1 MILVTGAA
9 GFIGRHVVY
18 ELLRQ
23 GLPVR
28 VLLAPEETPP
38 ACWAELEAPEVFVGR
53 LNDDEVLLKA
63 CTGVHTII
71 HLASAMWWGSRRDL
85 ELVELVGTQALIA
98 VARSARVGRIIL
110 LSHLGAA
117 PSAGYVLHRVKGL
130 EEELVRGSGLA
141 YTIIRAGVVFGAEDA
156 FINHIAMM
164 LSINPFFFVMPG
176 RGEVV
181 LHPVHIDDLTRAIA
195 ASLESL
201 DAVDRTLEVGGIEYT
216 TLADLVSTVQRVCRR
231 YRIVIPVPPYLLRV
245 IVRVYE
251 LIYRRTLMTSQWL
264 DILATNRTTQL
275 GNMYEYFG
283 FQPRRLEDTL
293 LTYLPQQA
301 SARRALRYVLRRRPR
316 PNVLV

>member
-9 GFIGRHVVY
+9 GFIGRHVVA

-23 GLPVR
+23 QLPVR
-28 VLLAPEETPP
+28 VLLAPEELPP
-38 ACWAELEAPEVFVGR
+38 ALWADLPQPEVFAGR

-71 HLASAMWWGSRRDL
+71 HLASAMWWGSQRDL
-85 ELVELVGTQALIA
+85 ELVELAGTQSLIA

-117 PSAGYVLHRVKGL
+117 SSAGYVLHRVKGL

-141 YTIIRAGVVFGAEDA
+141 YTILRSGLVFGPEDA

-164 LSINPFFFVMPG
+164 LSINPLFFLMPG

-181 LHPVHIDDLTRAIA
+181 LHPLHIDDLTRAIV

-201 DAVDRTLEVGGIEYT
+201 DAVDRTMEIGGIEYT
-216 TLADLVSTVQRVCRR
+216 TLADLISTVQRVCRR
-231 YRIVIPVPPYLLRV
+231 RRVVIPVPPYLMRV
-245 IVRVYE
+245 IVWLYE
-251 LIYRRTLMTSQWL
+251 RIYRRTLMTSQWL
-264 DILATNRTTQL
+264 DVLATNRTTQL

-293 LTYLPQQA
+293 VTYLPRQA
-301 SARRALRYVLRRRPR
+301 SARRALRYVFQRRPR
-316 PNVLV
+316 ANVSV